1 MEINKNSLIE
11 ISGTANE
18 FPIISFNFKEIN
30 YKQIINIS
38 NYKIKKINRCI
49 VEIEIINSHITNSFI
64 GVSNEGQKLKSIKL
78 FVEGRIIGR
87 IEYISNDMHNSIR
100 TEKIDAPFYTDI
112 MLNDN
117 FHKYSKYKVVP
128 YIEDIFISK
137 ISNNKVLQNILFIID
152 VTHIS

>member
-87 IEYISNDMHNSIR
+87 IEYISNDIHNSIR